1 MEPIESPG
9 TGPTPIVPAALRVLG
24 VGRAGARIVEGLHGA
39 GLAGVSLT
47 VLSPEDAVLESIRLP
62 DRRPMGRTLTRGLG
76 AGGDPAQG
84 RACAEAEESVIR
96 ELAADGRVVFV
107 VAGLGGGTGSG
118 AAPAVARIAREAGA
132 LVVGVVTLP
141 FKFEGRLRE
150 GHAAAAF
157 DALRSAADAVICIP
171 NQQVLSTV
179 PEKAPIHEV
188 FAAANRLVAGAV
200 GGIVRL
206 LVQPGEIALD
216 FSHLERLLRGRHA
229 ESVMASAA
237 ARGEH
242 RAREVVEQLLAH
254 PFLNGGDVLGLADGV
269 LLSLAS
275 GPGLPAQEVGW
286 IVDQVQR
293 QCDHAEVVVGT
304 TIDPSLADGI
314 HVTLIA
320 ARGGSVPVPERVAA
334 DSPPAPVV
342 GGDEGLLGAA
352 ESRGSHAGA
361 RLVPPAPELTPEQKG
376 EVLARAGGRTGIKR
390 RKPVQTLFNF
400 DVVSKGRFEK
410 TEATILHGEDLD
422 LPTFI
427 RRGYSLN

>member
-1 MEPIESPG
+1 MEPSEHPG
-9 TGPTPIVPAALRVLG
+9 TGPTPNPSTALRVLG
-24 VGRAGARIVEGLHGA
+24 IGRAGARILDGLRA
-39 GLAGVSLT
+39 AGVDGVGLT
-47 VLSPEDAVLESIRLP
+47 VLSPEDGVLNAAGVP

-76 AGGDPAQG
+76 AGGDPALG
-84 RACAEAEESVIR
+84 RACAEAGEAEIR
-96 ELAADGRVVFV
+96 ELASEGRVVFV

-132 LVVGVVTLP
+132 LVLGVVTLP

-171 NQQVLSTV
+171 NQQVLATV
-179 PEKAPIHEV
+179 PDKAPVGEV
-188 FAAANRLVAGAV
+188 FAAANALVAEAV
-200 GGIVRL
+200 RGIVRL
-206 LVQPGEIALD
+206 LVRPGEIALD
-216 FSHLERLLRGRHA
+216 FAHLERLLRGRHA
-229 ESVMASAA
+229 ESVMAAAA

-242 RAREVVEQLLAH
+242 RAREVVERLLAH

-269 LLSLAS
+269 LISLAS
-275 GPGLPAQEVGW
+275 GPGLPAQEVSW
-286 IVDQVQR
+286 IVDQIQR
-293 QCDHAEVVVGT
+293 QCDHAEVILGT
-304 TIDPSLADGI
+304 TVEPALADGL
-314 HVTLIA
+314 HLTLIA
-320 ARGGSVPVPERVAA
+320 ARGGSVPVPERVPAAA
-334 DSPPAPVV
+334 DRPST
-342 GGDEGLLGAA
+342 GDGDEGLLGA
-352 ESRGSHAGA
+352 SGDRGSHAAA
-361 RLVPPAPELTPEQKG
+361 RLVPPAPELSPEQKG
-376 EVLARAGGRTGIKR
+376 EILARAAGRTGIKR